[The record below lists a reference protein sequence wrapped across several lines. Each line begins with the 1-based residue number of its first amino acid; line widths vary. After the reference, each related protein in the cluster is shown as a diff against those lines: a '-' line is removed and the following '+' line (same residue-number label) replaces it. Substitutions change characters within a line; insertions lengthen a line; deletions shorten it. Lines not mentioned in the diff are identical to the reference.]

1 MARIVVI
8 ADDLTGANDTGVQ
21 FAKKGFRTV
30 SLFDPAEQQSGQ
42 AADVWIINAETRS
55 LDPAE
60 AYAKSKGLAA
70 DLHLSTIPCVY
81 KKIDSTLRGNVGIEI
96 NALMDS
102 GPFDLAA
109 IIPAYPANSRT
120 TIGGYHLINQVLLE
134 DTEIAR
140 DPKSPVSES
149 HLPTLLSKQA
159 NRDVGHIDV
168 KTVRSNRDRLMAEI
182 VNQHAAGMR
191 LIVFDA
197 SDQMDMQRVTE
208 ALLASEMRV
217 LWVGSAGLADAL
229 AHELASRL
237 KLKPLQLAE
246 KGEGSGSGAPVFVL
260 AGSVSA
266 ITAEQIEALRGLPKF
281 RIVTANPLALLQEE
295 SFRREI
301 KRVEEELVNSIDDQ
315 LSPVLST
322 DSTESMRKAVAEWME
337 RTGESGLAVGNAI
350 ADCLGALGKSVLAK
364 REVSG
369 FVLTGGDIA
378 YRTCLHLG
386 VEALQIV
393 SEVEEGIPLS
403 VIIGGLADKL
413 PVVTK
418 AGAFGN
424 RFSLAHAVEKI
435 HKYEFGR
442 GGIEK

>member
-1 MARIVVI
+1 LARIVVI

-30 SLFDPAEQQSGQ
+30 SLFDPSKRQSGQ

-60 AYAKSKGLAA
+60 AYAKNKEMAA
-70 DLHLSTIPCVY
+70 HLHLHTIPCVY

-96 NALMDS
+96 NALMDD

-109 IIPAYPANSRT
+109 IIPAYPANNRT
-120 TIGGYHLINQVLLE
+120 TIGGYHLVNQVLLE
-134 DTEIAR
+134 DTEFAR
-140 DPKSPVSES
+140 DPKSPVNES
-149 HLPTLLSKQA
+149 HLPTLLGKQTSRA
-159 NRDVGHIDV
+159 VGHIDV
-168 KTVRSNRDRLMAEI
+168 RTVRGDRDRLVAAI
-182 VNQHAAGMR
+182 NSQHATGWR

-197 SDQMDMQRVTE
+197 FDQSDMQKATE
-208 ALLASEMRV
+208 ALVASGKRV

-229 AHELASRL
+229 SNELAPRGN
-237 KLKPLQLAE
+237 LKPLQFTD
-246 KGEGSGSGAPVFVL
+246 KGESVAIDAPVFVI

-266 ITAEQIEALRGLPKF
+266 ITAEQIEVLRGLPKF
-281 RIVTANPLALLQEE
+281 RIVTADPLALLNEETAYQE
-295 SFRREI
+295 RM
-301 KRVEEELVNSIDDQ
+301 RVEAEIVSSIDDQ
-315 LSPVLST
+315 LVPVLST
-322 DSTESMRKAVAEWME
+322 DSSESMRRAVAEWME
-337 RTGESGLAVGNAI
+337 RTGESGFAVGNAI
-350 ADCLGALGKSVLAK
+350 ADFLGEVGKSVFARRML
-364 REVSG
+364 SG

-424 RFSLAHAVEKI
+424 RFSLVHAVEKI
-435 HKYEFGR
+435 YKTTL
-442 GGIEK
+442 IEGE